1 MKYDELLEKYEEL
14 LSENKRLKATIGE
27 LKLKITEKST
37 VKCMVKETENLT
49 YDEDT
54 TGITKKSSTQEKL
67 DLFLSIFKGR
77 ADVCAKRWRNKPG
90 YSPYCF
96 NDFKP
101 GICNKPRI
109 KCTECK
115 QSNFA
120 PLDRKQLEKHLLGN
134 EVIGLYPLM
143 INDMCCLLAIDFDKS
158 TWQEDITVIRS
169 VCTKHSIP
177 MYVERSR
184 SGDGAH
190 LWFFFDNEIK
200 AVSARKFGMCIL
212 EHAMQVSGSIGFD
225 SFDRLFPSQDYL
237 PKDGFGNLI
246 ALPLQKEARKNKNS
260 VFVDENS
267 EEIEDQWK
275 YLSQIKMI
283 SESFIQSFCR
293 GFKLAALD
301 RQNEVDDKIIKG
313 QEIKIGKDDFPEE
326 LILIISKGIEIC
338 KHGISPKGLFFLRKL
353 VSYSN
358 PEFYKKQALRQSTYG
373 TSRMSVN
380 YTENDNEIILPRGL
394 ETELFVGLKRIEASY
409 SIVDQRITGKALDIN
424 FVGQLREDQ
433 EIAFAR
439 INAYENGVLSATTGF
454 GKTVIGARMI
464 AEKKLPTLVLV
475 HTKELAVQWKER
487 LEQFLKI
494 NESIEGAKKKGSIIG
509 QLGGGKKKT
518 NGIVDIAI
526 MQSMFEKDKSVKKL
540 IDQYGLI
547 IVDECHH
554 ISAANFTR
562 IISSASAKYVYGL
575 TATPVRK
582 DGHHPII
589 FMQCGEIR
597 HQVDAKKEAKL
608 RNFDHFVVPRF
619 TTIRMPI
626 YEEEKE
632 RHITEIYQHVCE
644 SNDRNKLIV
653 SDIEE
658 AIEKGR
664 NPLVLTER
672 TSHIKQLVELLSGK
686 GINVIELSGNLTT
699 KNRKKALESIR
710 TIKSGEKYVIIAT
723 GKLIGEGFD
732 EARLDTLFMAMP
744 IAWKGTIAQYAG
756 RLHRNYEGKKEVLI
770 YDYVDVHIPVLER
783 MYHKRLTA
791 YRSLGYSV
799 KTNSSTSDLE
809 SGIFDDSNYLD
820 PVLKDIESAKKHVL
834 ISSPYLQKKKIEKV
848 KDALLTT
855 YSAGIRVTL
864 CTNEIAVFPD
874 KQMNYIKG
882 IIEEI
887 SVKGIDVIQIK
898 NNRYRF
904 MIIDSRIVWYGGID
918 ILGRSLNEQSL
929 IRIDNEALANELT
942 GIIYEHIRQ

>member
-1 MKYDELLEKYEEL
+1 MKYAELLEKYEEL
-14 LSENKRLKATIGE
+14 LSENKKLKETIVELKA
-27 LKLKITEKST
+27 KITEEST
-37 VKCMVKETENLT
+37 VKCMVKETENLIN
-49 YDEDT
+49 DEDT

-67 DLFLSIFKGR
+67 ELYLSIFKGR
-77 ADVCAKRWRNKPG
+77 TDVCAKRWRNKPG
-90 YSPYCF
+90 YSLYCF

-101 GICNKPRI
+101 GICNKPRT

-134 EVIGLYPLM
+134 VVIGLYPLT
-143 INDMCCLLAIDFDKS
+143 IKDTCCLLAIDFDKS
-158 TWQEDITVIRS
+158 TWREDITVIRG
-169 VCTKHSIP
+169 VCTKHNIP
-177 MYVERSR
+177 LYVERSR
-184 SGDGAH
+184 SGEGAH

-200 AVSARKFGMCIL
+200 AAIARKFGMCIL
-212 EHAMQVSGSIGFD
+212 EQAMQASGSIGFD

-237 PKDGFGNLI
+237 QKDGFGNLI
-246 ALPLQKEARKNKNS
+246 ALPLQKEARKNNNS
-260 VFVDENS
+260 VFIDENLV
-267 EEIEDQWK
+267 EIGDQWK
-275 YLSQIKMI
+275 YLSQIKRI
-283 SESFIQSFCR
+283 SEVFIQRFCKD
-293 GFKLAALD
+293 FKLVSLD
-301 RQNEVDDKIIKG
+301 SKNEVNDKTIVE
-313 QEIKIGKDDFPEE
+313 QEIIIGKDDFPGG
-326 LILIISKGIEIC
+326 LILIKSMGIEID
-338 KHGISPKGLFFLRKL
+338 KRGISPKGLFFLRKL
-353 VSYSN
+353 ASYSN
-358 PEFYKKQALRQSTYG
+358 PEFYQKQAMRQSTYG
-373 TSRMSVN
+373 TPRVTVSYV
-380 YTENDNEIILPRGL
+380 ENDAKIILPRGV
-394 ETELFVGLKRIEASY
+394 ETELIVGLKRFEVSC
-409 SIVDQRITGKALDIN
+409 SIMDQRITGKTLNIN
-424 FVGQLREDQ
+424 FLGQLREDQ
-433 EIAFAR
+433 EMAFSK

-487 LEQFLKI
+487 LEQFLEI
-494 NESIEGAKKKGSIIG
+494 NESIEGAKKKVSIIG
-509 QLGGGKKKT
+509 QLGGGKKII

-526 MQSMFEKDKSVKKL
+526 MQSMFEKDKSVKML
-540 IDQYGLI
+540 INQYGLI

-554 ISAANFTR
+554 ISATNFNR

-589 FMQCGEIR
+589 FMQCGAIR
-597 HQVDAKKEAKL
+597 YQVDAKKEAKL

-619 TTIRMPI
+619 TTTRMPV
-626 YEEEKE
+626 YKEEKAW
-632 RHITEIYQHVCE
+632 HINEIYQHVCE

-658 AIEKGR
+658 SIEKGR

-686 GINVIELSGNLTT
+686 GVNVIELSGNLTT
-699 KNRKKALESIR
+699 KNRKKAVESIR
-710 TIKSGEKYVIIAT
+710 AIKSGEKYVIIAT

-744 IAWKGTIAQYAG
+744 IAWKGTIAQYTG

-791 YRSLGYSV
+791 YRSLGYSI
-799 KTNSSTSDLE
+799 KTSSSTTDLE
-809 SGIFDDSNYLD
+809 SGIFDDLNYFD
-820 PVLKDIESAKKHVL
+820 YVLKDIESAKKHVL
-834 ISSPYLQKKKIEKV
+834 ISSPYLQKKKIENA
-848 KDALLTT
+848 KDLLLKT
-855 YSAGIRVTL
+855 YSSGIRVTL
-864 CTNEIAVFPD
+864 CTNEIAAFPD

-887 SVKGIDVIQIK
+887 STKGINVIQIK

-918 ILGRSLNEQSL
+918 ILGRCLNEQSL

-942 GIIYEHIRQ
+942 GIIYEHIS